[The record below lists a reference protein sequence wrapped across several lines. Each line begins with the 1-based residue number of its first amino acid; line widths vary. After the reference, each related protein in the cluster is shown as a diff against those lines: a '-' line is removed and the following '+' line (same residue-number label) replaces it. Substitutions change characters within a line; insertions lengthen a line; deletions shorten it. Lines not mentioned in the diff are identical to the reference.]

1 MVGSGWSIAFLVFA
15 GLCLIATVGRILYEK
30 SHYSGF
36 KEIPK
41 GWLITTAI
49 LTVILFY
56 LGMFSVNHVKIPI
69 NNRAIMITN
78 VEQNVV
84 DVIGPGTHRKKN
96 ILSYPMLW
104 PSNTQG
110 SISTT
115 MQRGVESA
123 TTKDQTAVIVSLTLY
138 LDLSEMDIEKT
149 FRAVNGNF
157 TVYFDNNL
165 RKAIFD
171 TARIITEGYTA
182 SELTSLRDKWE
193 KEFDTLFVEYL
204 KTEDFNVK
212 LVSGRTKQSWDFDNP
227 AVAAAYDAAN
237 LAIYTQKQRENEKAA
252 LTVEQD
258 MAVMRG
264 QMLSSTT
271 GGTISSLEQIAIF
284 FDKQQPE
291 TRPYLSQYLNTL
303 VNLEY
308 LRLVGEQKPVQFLP
322 PNSDTVPVYTTNQ
335 VTEVVPPNYYCNRI
349 KQSTA
354 GLALKSKSPAVI
366 FFIN

>member
-1 MVGSGWSIAFLVFA
+1 MVGSGWSIAFLVLA
-15 GLCLIATVGRILYEK
+15 GLCLIATVGQIFFGTSQRG
-30 SHYSGF
+30 GF
-36 KEIPK
+36 REMPK

-69 NNRAIMITN
+69 NNRAIMITS
-78 VEQNVV
+78 VDQ
-84 DVIGPGTHRKKN
+84 DVIDVVGPGTHRKKD

-104 PSNTQG
+104 PSNNEQYIPTK
-110 SISTT
+110 
-115 MQRGVESA
+115 MERGAESA
-123 TTKDQTAVIVSLTLY
+123 TTKDQTAVILDLTLY
-138 LDLSEMDIEKT
+138 FDLSEMDIEKIY
-149 FRAVNGNF
+149 RAVNGDF
-157 TVYFDNNL
+157 IVYYHNNL
-165 RKAIFD
+165 KKAIFD
-171 TARIITEGYTA
+171 TARIVSQKYSA
-182 SELTSLRDKWE
+182 SEHTSLRDNWE
-193 KEFDTLFVEYL
+193 NEFEKLLEEYL
-204 KTEDFNVK
+204 NNEGFKVK
-212 LVSGRTKQSWDFDNP
+212 LVSGMTKQSWDFDNP

-271 GGTISSLEQIAIF
+271 GGTISSLEQIATF

-308 LRLVGEQKPVQFLP
+308 LRLVGEQKPIQFLP
-322 PNSDTVPVYTTNQ
+322 PNSDTIPTYNTNDTTQSVPIAPVQ
-335 VTEVVPPNYYCNRI
+335 
-349 KQSTA
+349 
-354 GLALKSKSPAVI
+354 
-366 FFIN
+366 